1 MSIIAAGTTT
11 TTALVSTG
19 NTDGTLQF
27 QVNGTTPSVTLNAL
41 GAVGVG
47 STPNFGSSGQALLS
61 AGSTTAPA
69 WGGVQ
74 APLVSGTNIKTVNGS
89 SVLGSG
95 DLAVGGGSW
104 IFLSSVTAS
113 NSATVDIENTFN
125 STYDY
130 YVIVANGVIPS
141 TNGARIQA
149 QLRVGGTYQTDH
161 TGNAGY
167 SFTNNSWEASQF
179 GGVIPIGEPAGSSSD
194 SWAGVN
200 LSFSL
205 YDPANTTSRKQFNWI
220 GSQVAS
226 SGNSFRHSTLLGSGR
241 FNGGT
246 GAVTGVRFI
255 FSTGN
260 VSTGTFRLYGIKKS

>member
-1 MSIIAAGTTT
+1 
-11 TTALVSTG
+11 L
-19 NTDGTLQF
+19 DGTQ
-27 QVNGTTPSVTLNAL
+27 TLTNKTIDIANNTL
-41 GAVGVG
+41 
-47 STPNFGSSGQALLS
+47 T
-61 AGSTTAPA
+61 
-69 WGGVQ
+69 GVQ
-74 APLVSGTNIKTVNGS
+74 PTLVSGTNIKTINGG

-95 DLAVGGGSW
+95 DLTVGGGSW

-113 NSATVDIENTFN
+113 NSATVDIETTFS

-130 YVIVANGVIPS
+130 YVIVANSVIPS
-141 TNGARIQA
+141 TNGARIRA
-149 QLRVGGTYQTDH
+149 QLRVEGIYQTDH

-167 SFTNNSWEASQF
+167 SFTDNSWSASQF

-220 GSQVAS
+220 GSQVAP

-241 FNGGT
+241 YNGGT

-255 FSTGN
+255 FSAVFVLLN
-260 VSTGTFRLYGIKKS
+260 YHRLVLTRSSRISGCV